1 MQIDTELIGVLSG
14 IVSSI
19 LTSAVGFGV
28 VKHKVERLEKDME
41 EANKKYVS
49 NELFNATIQPLKE
62 DIRDIKNDLHALLK
76 LATREN

>member
-1 MQIDTELIGVLSG
+1 M
-14 IVSSI
+14 
-19 LTSAVGFGV
+19 
-28 VKHKVERLEKDME
+28 KHKVERLEKDME